1 MGQFMI
7 STTANTPLTPLT
19 QIPAYLQTIADY
31 EKQAEQHLPEKTWH
45 YLQGGAMDEQSVQ
58 ENLQQ
63 FKNIQLIPRLLN
75 DLTQGSTECE
85 ILGQKF
91 PHPIF
96 LAPIG
101 HQQLFHPEGEA
112 AAALAAEVLG
122 SNIVLSTFTNTD
134 MRSLKQENPLKWFQ
148 LYWQG
153 DREKSL
159 ALVRLAEQQNFK
171 ALVITVDSPHT
182 GIRDR
187 ERRVNFQLPEG
198 MQHPHTPTHI
208 PLPEISEHQHPVFN
222 GLMQIAP
229 KWADIEFIIAHSH
242 LPVIL
247 KGVLHPLDAKK
258 AVEIGVKGLIVSN
271 HGGRVLNTSISP
283 LIALAKIKAVV
294 PHDFPLL
301 LDGGIRRG
309 TDIFKALALGASA
322 VLIGR
327 PAIYGLSVA
336 GALGVAHVIKIL
348 KEEFEITMALM
359 GTATVKEINQEYIFQ
374 D

>member
-1 MGQFMI
+1 M
-7 STTANTPLTPLT
+7 SNTVLAPLT

-31 EKQAEQHLPEKTWH
+31 EKQAELHLPENTWH
-45 YLQGGAMDEQSVQ
+45 YLQGGAMNEQSVRN
-58 ENLQQ
+58 NLQQ
-63 FKNIQLIPRLLN
+63 FQNIQLVPRLLN
-75 DLTQGSTECE
+75 DLTQGSTEIE

-112 AAALAAEVLG
+112 AAALATEVLG
-122 SNIVLSTFTNTD
+122 SNMVLSTFTNTD
-134 MRSLKQENPLKWFQ
+134 MRHLKQENPLKWFQ

-153 DREKSL
+153 EREKSL

-171 ALVITVDSPHT
+171 AIVITVDSPHT

-187 ERRVNFQLPEG
+187 ERRVFFQLPEG

-208 PLPEISEHQHPVFN
+208 PLPELEAHQHPVFE
-222 GLMQIAP
+222 GLMHIAP
-229 KWADIEFIIAHSH
+229 KWADIEFIIANTN
-242 LPVIL
+242 LPIVL

-258 AVEIGVKGLIVSN
+258 AVELGVQGLIISN
-271 HGGRVLNTSISP
+271 HGGRVLDTSISP
-283 LIALAKIKAVV
+283 LKALENIKTVV
-294 PHDFPLL
+294 PAEFPLL
-301 LDGGIRRG
+301 LDGGVRRG
-309 TDIFKALALGASA
+309 TDVFKALAMGASA
-322 VLIGR
+322 ILIGR
-327 PAIYGLSVA
+327 PAIYGLAVA
-336 GALGVAHVIKIL
+336 GALGVAHVLKIL

-359 GTATVKEINQEYIFQ
+359 GTASIKEINQEYIFQ

>member
-1 MGQFMI
+1 MSKKIQ
-7 STTANTPLTPLT
+7 APLT

-31 EKQAEQHLPEKTWH
+31 EKQAEQHLPENTWH